1 MLMSDAHSLRSHDPL
16 VFRAHLSELGR
27 RPFDIAVQLAGAAHS
42 NRDGIFD
49 VTVEEIVEKLSTA
62 KSLSFATQDRGVVG
76 FMALYPAI
84 RLARTQLS
92 LAYVQGVIVHATQRG
107 KNLPFELLKAG
118 LGPHG
123 WPDLIALHT
132 QTPTMARCVERW
144 GHGLCFPRTMGPHA
158 MNSTLVEDL
167 AEGMVSIGRSSGDPE
182 TGICRDAYPRRLF
195 RSDVDQIENLGP
207 RDSLFMVTFTSAA
220 SAKALV
226 PRERAA

>member
-1 MLMSDAHSLRSHDPL
+1 
-16 VFRAHLSELGR
+16 
-27 RPFDIAVQLAGAAHS
+27 
-42 NRDGIFD
+42 
-49 VTVEEIVEKLSTA
+49 
-62 KSLSFATQDRGVVG
+62 
-76 FMALYPAI
+76 
-84 RLARTQLS
+84 
-92 LAYVQGVIVHATQRG
+92 
-107 KNLPFELLKAG
+107 
-118 LGPHG
+118 
-123 WPDLIALHT
+123 
-132 QTPTMARCVERW
+132 
-144 GHGLCFPRTMGPHA
+144 